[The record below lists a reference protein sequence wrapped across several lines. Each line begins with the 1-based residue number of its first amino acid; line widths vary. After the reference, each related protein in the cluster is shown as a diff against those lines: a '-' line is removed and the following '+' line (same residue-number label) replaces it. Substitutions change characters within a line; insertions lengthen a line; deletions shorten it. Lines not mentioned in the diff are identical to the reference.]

1 MQIHD
6 LFCKE
11 FDRPEFE
18 TPPVEKA
25 ILKQLIRFTPFLWR
39 GVKMLEVSKPPDCKF
54 SRLAKVFLV
63 ENCLICL
70 FCCDLVNYL

>member
-1 MQIHD
+1 MGLKKREITQFKGIFGIHD

-25 ILKQLIRFTPFLWR
+25 ILKQSIRFYAVFVAW
-39 GVKMLEVSKPPDCKF
+39 CKNVG
-54 SRLAKVFLV
+54 S
-63 ENCLICL
+63 I
-70 FCCDLVNYL
+70 

>member
-1 MQIHD
+1 MKKVETSEYSSNDRIAEWDKKRDITQFKGIFRIHD

-25 ILKQLIRFTPFLWR
+25 ILKQLIRFYAVFFVAW
-39 GVKMLEVSKPPDCKF
+39 CKNVG
-54 SRLAKVFLV
+54 S
-63 ENCLICL
+63 I
-70 FCCDLVNYL
+70 